1 MHISWVDAVYV
12 QSCCC
17 SVFVWNKT
25 QQRSG
30 ILVKQHVRVYCF
42 IVMKRLGPENI
53 FCKVVNLRA
62 NQVILRNGPLF

>member
-1 MHISWVDAVYV
+1 MYSHVVAVCL
-12 QSCCC
+12 SGI
-17 SVFVWNKT
+17 K